1 MDKGISVFY
10 VKNWQRRGTSAFFH
24 NDEKSMM
31 KILLYPYDNG
41 NIDFVARGLDFFKQL
56 YLWGLFVDVRTIHKL
71 FLLDSEP
78 IHV

>member
-31 KILLYPYDNG
+31 KILFDPMTNKMSISLP
-41 NIDFVARGLDFFKQL
+41 RGLEFFLLL
-56 YLWGLFVDVRTIHKL
+56 YL
-71 FLLDSEP
+71 
-78 IHV
+78 

>member
-1 MDKGISVFY
+1 MDKGISFFY
-10 VKNWQRRGTSAFFH
+10 VKNWQRRGASAFFH

-31 KILLYPYDNG
+31 KILLYPYDNE

-56 YLWGLFVDVRTIHKL
+56 YLWRLFVDVRTIHKL

>member
-31 KILLYPYDNG
+31 KILLDPYDNE
-41 NIDFVARGLDFFKQL
+41 NIDFVARGLEFFQTII
-56 YLWGLFVDVRTIHKL
+56 FVETFCGYTNYSQVI
-71 FLLDSEP
+71 SS
-78 IHV
+78 